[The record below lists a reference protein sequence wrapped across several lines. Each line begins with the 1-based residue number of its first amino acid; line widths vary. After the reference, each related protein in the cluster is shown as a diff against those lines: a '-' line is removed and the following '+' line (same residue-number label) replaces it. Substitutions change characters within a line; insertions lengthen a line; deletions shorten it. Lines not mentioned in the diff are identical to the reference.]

1 MQNTIKR
8 YMTPGI
14 ILLIGVLFLPFAS
27 CSPQGNQDANHPN
40 IILIMT
46 DDQPPH
52 TLTYMPIIQR
62 ELIDKGVNFTN
73 AFVTTPLCCPSRV
86 SILTGQY
93 VHNHGVKT
101 NRAPEGG
108 ATALKDEATVAVWL
122 HDAGY
127 RTGYLGK
134 YLNGYNDLPEG
145 YIPPGWD
152 DWQAFY
158 HRDPNLDYYYNY
170 SMNENGKIVE
180 YGTDAKEFSTDLL
193 AERAVQFING
203 SDQQPFFLVLSI
215 FAPHQTY
222 QAADRH
228 KDMFKTLDEFER
240 YRPPNFF
247 EEDLSDK
254 PVWANEIEHPT
265 VDYVDKVHER
275 MLRSLMS
282 VDDTVGEVTAILD
295 KRGIR
300 DNTMIIYISD
310 NGMSMGDKGVFG
322 KNCPYEACLKIPF
335 IVSYPPLT
343 STPRVDE
350 NSVLNIDIVP
360 TFLDLAGVSIP
371 SIVDGTSL
379 NSLLSN
385 PTTVWRDGFLI
396 EHFEDTSD
404 MEESGLA
411 SFIPEYAGFR
421 TAEWKYVEYV
431 TEERELYNLLDDPF
445 EMDNLAYQD
454 GYEGIMNELSQQI
467 QDSLH

>member
-1 MQNTIKR
+1 MQINIKR
-8 YMTPGI
+8 NITPGM
-14 ILLIGVLFLPFAS
+14 ILLFGVLMISLVS
-27 CSPQGNQDANHPN
+27 CSPQGNKDTKHPN
-40 IILIMT
+40 IILIIT

-52 TLTYMPIIQR
+52 TLPYMPVLQR
-62 ELIDKGVNFTN
+62 ELVAKGVTFTN
-73 AFVTTPLCCPSRV
+73 AFVTTPLCCPSRA

-108 ATALKDEATVAVWL
+108 ATALRDDSTLSVWL

-127 RTGYLGK
+127 RTGYMGK

-152 DWQAFY
+152 DWQVFY

-180 YGTDAKEFSTDLL
+180 YGHEVADFSTDLL
-193 AERAVQFING
+193 AERAVQFTNE
-203 SDQQPFFLVLSI
+203 SEQRPFFLVLSI

-254 PVWANEIEHPT
+254 PVWANEIEHPSI
-265 VDYVDKVHER
+265 DYVDKVYER

-282 VDDTVGEVTAILD
+282 VDDAVGEVTSILD

-300 DNTMIIYISD
+300 DNTMIIFISD
-310 NGMSMGDKGVFG
+310 NGMSMGDNGVFG

-343 STPRVDE
+343 SNARVDE
-350 NSVLNIDIVP
+350 KPVLNIDIAP
-360 TFLDLAGVSIP
+360 TFLDLAGVAIP
-371 SIVDGTSL
+371 SLVDGTSL
-379 NSLLSN
+379 TPLLSD
-385 PTTVWRDGFLI
+385 PATGWRDGFLI
-396 EHFEDTSD
+396 EHFQDVND
-404 MEESGLA
+404 IEESGLA
-411 SFIPEYAGFR
+411 SFIPNYTGFR
-421 TAEWKYVEYV
+421 TKEWKFVEYD
-431 TEERELYNLLDDPF
+431 TGERELYNLLEDPY
-445 EMDNLAYQD
+445 EMNNLAHQD
-454 GYEGIMNELSQQI
+454 GYGQIMNELSVRI
-467 QDSLH
+467 QDVLP

>member
-1 MQNTIKR
+1 MQNNIKR
-8 YMTPGI
+8 YMTPGT
-14 ILLIGVLFLPFAS
+14 LLLLGVLFLSLAS
-27 CSPQGNQDANHPN
+27 CSPQGNQDTSHPN

-62 ELIDKGVNFTN
+62 ELIAKGVNFTN
-73 AFVTTPLCCPSRV
+73 AFVTTPLCCPSRA
-86 SILTGQY
+86 SILTGEY

-108 ATALKDEATVAVWL
+108 ATALKDDATIAVWL

-134 YLNGYNDLPEG
+134 YLNGYNDLPKG

-152 DWQAFY
+152 DWQVFY

-228 KDMFKTLDEFER
+228 KDMFKSLDEFER

-254 PVWANEIEHPT
+254 PAWANEIEHPT

-282 VDDTVGEVTAILD
+282 VDDAVGKVTAILD

-310 NGMSMGDKGVFG
+310 NGMSMGDNGVFG

-343 STPRVDE
+343 SAPRVDE
-350 NSVLNIDIVP
+350 SSVLNIDIVP

-371 SIVDGTSL
+371 STVDGASL
-379 NSLLSN
+379 NPLLSN
-385 PTTVWRDGFLI
+385 LTTGWRDGFLI

-404 MEESGLA
+404 VEESGLA
-411 SFIPEYAGFR
+411 SFIPEYTGFR
-421 TAEWKYVEYV
+421 TKEWKYVEYV
-431 TEERELYNLLDDPF
+431 TGERELYNLLNDPF

-454 GYEGIMNELSQQI
+454 GYEQIMDELSQRI